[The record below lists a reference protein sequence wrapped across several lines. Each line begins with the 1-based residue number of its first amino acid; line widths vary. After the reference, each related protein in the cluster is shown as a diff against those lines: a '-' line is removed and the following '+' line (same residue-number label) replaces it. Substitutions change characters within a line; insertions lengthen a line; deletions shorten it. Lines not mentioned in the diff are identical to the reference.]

1 MTKVSGMRGVAGVAI
16 AAAFGLSSGGAM
28 AADHIKVGVGPLAS
42 VASMFIAQ
50 EKGYFAAENLDA
62 ELISFDAAQTI
73 VMGVT
78 GGDLDF
84 GVTAVNGAFYS
95 LAAQGTIKLIA
106 GTVIDVPGFQQ
117 YAFVISN
124 KAYDAGFKGYKDMSG
139 HSVAVVQVGG
149 PIHYVL
155 ELLVEKYKIDPA
167 TVKPIPLQQIPNEV
181 SAVTGNTTDA
191 GVIPA
196 TAALPGIGR
205 GEMHLVGFTGD
216 EVRWQG
222 AGVFASTKSL
232 KDRQALVERFL
243 RVFRKGAADYAAA
256 FIGADGKRIDGPTEP
271 EILAIISKYVHQT
284 PEQVAKAIPYLD
296 PKGALD
302 PKDIDRQLDWF
313 REQGMLKSPIK
324 AADVIEQK
332 YLIPVK

>member
-1 MTKVSGMRGVAGVAI
+1 MTEVSTTRGVVGAAI
-16 AAAFGLSSGGAM
+16 AVAVIAASHGAQ

-50 EKGYFAAENLDA
+50 EKGYFAAENLEA
-62 ELISFDAAQTI
+62 ELLPFDAAQTI
-73 VMGVT
+73 CT
-78 GGDLDF
+78 GIAGGGLDF

-95 LAAQGTIKLIA
+95 LAAQGAEKLIA
-106 GTVIDVPGFQQ
+106 GTVRDVPGFQQ

-124 KAYDAGFKGYKDMSG
+124 HAWDAGFKGYKDMGG

-155 ELLVEKYKIDPA
+155 ELLVEKYHIDPA
-167 TVKPIPLQQIPNEV
+167 TVKPVPLQQIPNEV
-181 SAVTGNTTDA
+181 SAVTGNTVDA

-196 TAALPGIGR
+196 TAALPAIGR
-205 GEMHLVGFTGD
+205 GDMHLVGFTGD
-216 EVRWQG
+216 EVQWQG
-222 AGVFASTKSL
+222 AGVFAATKTI
-232 KDRQALVERFL
+232 KEKQELVERFM

-256 FIGADGKRIDGPTEP
+256 FIGADGKRINGPTAP
-271 EILAIISKYVHQT
+271 EILAIIAKYVHQT

-302 PKDIDRQLDWF
+302 AKDLDHQLDWF
-313 REQGMLKSPIK
+313 RAQGMLKSDIK
-324 AADVIEQK
+324 AADLIEQR
-332 YLIPVK
+332 YYIPVK

>member
-1 MTKVSGMRGVAGVAI
+1 MKDLRRLQGAASAVLALALFAGAGN
-16 AAAFGLSSGGAM
+16 AQ

-62 ELISFDAAQTI
+62 ELLSFDAAQTI
-73 VMGVT
+73 VTGIA

-95 LAAQGTIKLIA
+95 LAAQGVIKLIA

-124 KAYDAGFKGYKDMSG
+124 RAYEAGFKGYKDMSG

-155 ELLVEKYKIDPA
+155 ELLVEKYHIDPA
-167 TVKPIPLQQIPNEV
+167 TVKPVPLQQIPNEV
-181 SAVTGNTTDA
+181 SAVTGGTTDA
-191 GVIPA
+191 GVVPA
-196 TAALPGIGR
+196 TAALPGVGR
-205 GEMHLVGFTGD
+205 GDMKLVGFTGD

-222 AGVFASTKSL
+222 AGVFASTKAI
-232 KDRQALVERFL
+232 KEKQALVERFL

-256 FIGADGKRIDGPTEP
+256 FISADGKRIDGPTAP
-271 EILAIISKYVHQT
+271 EILAIIAKNVHQT

-302 PKDIDRQLDWF
+302 AKDIDHQLDWF
-313 REQGMLKSPIK
+313 RAQGMLKSPIK
-324 AADVIEQK
+324 AADVIEEK
-332 YLIPVK
+332 YFIAVK

>member
-1 MTKVSGMRGVAGVAI
+1 MTGVLATRCVVVAAI
-16 AAAFGLSSGGAM
+16 AVALSAATQEAQ

-50 EKGYFAAENLDA
+50 EKGYFAAENLEA
-62 ELISFDAAQTI
+62 ELLPFDAAQTI
-73 VMGVT
+73 VTGIA

-95 LAAQGTIKLIA
+95 LAAKGAIKLIA
-106 GTVIDVPGFQQ
+106 GTVLDAPGFQQ

-124 KAYDAGFKGYKDMSG
+124 HAWDAGFRGYKDMAG

-167 TVKPIPLQQIPNEV
+167 TVKPVPLQQIPNEV
-181 SAVTGNTTDA
+181 SAVTGNTVDA

-216 EVRWQG
+216 EVRWEG
-222 AGVFASTKSL
+222 AGVFASTKAI
-232 KDRQALVERFL
+232 KEKPELVERFL

-256 FIGADGKRIDGPTEP
+256 FISADGKRINGPTAP

-302 PKDIDRQLDWF
+302 ANDIDHQLDWF
-313 REQGMLKSPIK
+313 RAQGMLKSDIK
-324 AADVIEQK
+324 AADVIEQR
-332 YLIPVK
+332 YYIPVK

>member
-1 MTKVSGMRGVAGVAI
+1 MKELGRLQGAASAVFALALFAGAGK
-16 AAAFGLSSGGAM
+16 AQ

-73 VMGVT
+73 VTGIA

-95 LAAQGTIKLIA
+95 LAAQGVIKLIA
-106 GTVIDVPGFQQ
+106 GTVIDEPGFQQ

-124 KAYDAGFKGYKDMSG
+124 RAYDAGFKGYKDMGG

-167 TVKPIPLQQIPNEV
+167 TVKPVPLQQIPNEV
-181 SAVTGNTTDA
+181 SAVTGGTTDA
-191 GVIPA
+191 GVVPA
-196 TAALPGIGR
+196 TAALPGVGR
-205 GEMHLVGFTGD
+205 GDMKLVGFTGD

-222 AGVFASTKSL
+222 AGVFASTKAI
-232 KDRQALVERFL
+232 KEKQALVERFL

-256 FIGADGKRIDGPTEP
+256 FISADNKRIDGPTAP
-271 EILAIISKYVHQT
+271 EILAIIAKNVHQT

-302 PKDIDRQLDWF
+302 AKDIDHQLDWF
-313 REQGMLKSPIK
+313 REQGMLKSNIK
-324 AADVIEQK
+324 AADIIEQR
-332 YLIPVK
+332 YFLAVK

>member
-1 MTKVSGMRGVAGVAI
+1 MKDLRRLQGAASAVFAFALFAGAGT
-16 AAAFGLSSGGAM
+16 AQ

-73 VMGVT
+73 VTGIA

-95 LAAQGTIKLIA
+95 LAAQGVIKLIA

-124 KAYDAGFKGYKDMSG
+124 RAYDAGFKGYNDMSG
-139 HSVAVVQVGG
+139 HSVAIVQVGG

-155 ELLVEKYKIDPA
+155 ELLVEKYHIDPA
-167 TVKPIPLQQIPNEV
+167 TVKPVPLQQIPNEV
-181 SAVTGNTTDA
+181 SAVTGGTTDA

-196 TAALPGIGR
+196 TAALPGVGR
-205 GEMHLVGFTGD
+205 GEMKLVGFTGD

-222 AGVFASTKSL
+222 AGVFASTKEI
-232 KDRQALVERFL
+232 KDKQELVERFL

-256 FIGADGKRIDGPTEP
+256 FISADNKRIDGPTAP
-271 EILAIISKYVHQT
+271 EILAIIAKNVHQT

-302 PKDIDRQLDWF
+302 AKDIDHQLDWF
-313 REQGMLKSPIK
+313 RAQGMLKSNIK
-324 AADVIEQK
+324 AAEIIEPK
-332 YLIPVK
+332 YFIPVQ